1 MSFKEKNF
9 AYISTTFGE
18 FLDRID
24 AGERLY
30 LRSLS
35 SEAPS
40 EKPAN
45 ITMDFPTITADFSLP
60 PE

>member
-9 AYISTTFGE
+9 AYKSKSFGE
-18 FLDRID
+18 FLDQID

-35 SEAPS
+35 SEGPS

-45 ITMDFPTITADFSLP
+45 IARDFPTLAADFCLP

>member
-1 MSFKEKNF
+1 MSFKAKNF
-9 AYISTTFGE
+9 AYSSKTFGE

-24 AGERLY
+24 GGERLY

-35 SEAPS
+35 SEEPS
-40 EKPAN
+40 GKPAN
-45 ITMDFPTITADFSLP
+45 IASDFPTIAADFSLP